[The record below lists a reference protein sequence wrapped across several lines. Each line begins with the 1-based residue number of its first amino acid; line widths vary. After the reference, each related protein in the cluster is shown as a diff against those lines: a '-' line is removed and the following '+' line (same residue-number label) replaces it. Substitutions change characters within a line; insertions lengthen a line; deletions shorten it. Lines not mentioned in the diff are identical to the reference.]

1 MDHLLLGKNINM
13 MSGTNSV
20 DAVKRKIR
28 VLQQQADDAGERAEI
43 LQREVDEEKTSR
55 GQVGLMQNR
64 QVTTLFYF
72 IFSLHLEVCSKLFRA
87 PTWSKAA
94 TFDRRE
100 G

>member
-1 MDHLLLGKNINM
+1 M

-55 GQVGLMQNR
+55 GQVGLMHTR
-64 QVTTLFYF
+64 QATTVSV
-72 IFSLHLEVCSKLFRA
+72 IFF
-87 PTWSKAA
+87 
-94 TFDRRE
+94 
-100 G
+100 